1 MPRGGG
7 GALLCWVSPVPPWLC
22 SVTFPPSPQGF
33 PGSCSGKVL
42 PVRAGGS
49 LRDRLVAATA
59 SPPST
64 TGKGTPGV
72 PGNILVP
79 PALLQLPQCAPS
91 QRWGWDPPDPQ
102 VPAALSHPFPSDT
115 ATGDRGTPRHTPIP
129 QEADTA
135 HGALHPH
142 GTHRKQGAPAG
153 ETEAGQREGRG
164 GHGARL
170 LWRQHPAPRWG
181 SGGRDLHWGRG
192 MRSPGQEIVGLS
204 ECRSRLLR
212 KQAEAERQRG
222 RKGGQGGQEAD
233 SGGRNAGDGQVC
245 QPGAGQGGSFP
256 QHSEERRGE
265 AVWWGW
271 QPLSSLGLAVPQ
283 FPQPQ
288 NPAAAVLCLV
298 PSSGATTKLPLR
310 GHPTGPRGMLG
321 VAPGQACGRGDIAG
335 SFLLHLWDNV
345 AQNADWIT
353 APLGNSTGV

>member
-1 MPRGGG
+1 MPRGG
-7 GALLCWVSPVPPWLC
+7 GALLCWVSLVPPWLC

-192 MRSPGQEIVGLS
+192 MRSPGQEIVGLG

-233 SGGRNAGDGQVC
+233 SGGRNAGNGQVC

-353 APLGNSTGV
+353 APLGNSTGM

>member
-1 MPRGGG
+1 
-7 GALLCWVSPVPPWLC
+7 
-22 SVTFPPSPQGF
+22 
-33 PGSCSGKVL
+33 
-42 PVRAGGS
+42 
-49 LRDRLVAATA
+49 
-59 SPPST
+59 
-64 TGKGTPGV
+64 
-72 PGNILVP
+72 
-79 PALLQLPQCAPS
+79 
-91 QRWGWDPPDPQ
+91 
-102 VPAALSHPFPSDT
+102 
-115 ATGDRGTPRHTPIP
+115 
-129 QEADTA
+129 
-135 HGALHPH
+135 
-142 GTHRKQGAPAG
+142 
-153 ETEAGQREGRG
+153 
-164 GHGARL
+164 
-170 LWRQHPAPRWG
+170 
-181 SGGRDLHWGRG
+181 
-192 MRSPGQEIVGLS
+192 MRSPGQEIVGLG

-265 AVWWGW
+265 AVCWGW

-310 GHPTGPRGMLG
+310 GHPTGLRGMLG

-335 SFLLHLWDNV
+335 SFLLHLWHNV

-353 APLGNSTGV
+353 ALLGNTTGV